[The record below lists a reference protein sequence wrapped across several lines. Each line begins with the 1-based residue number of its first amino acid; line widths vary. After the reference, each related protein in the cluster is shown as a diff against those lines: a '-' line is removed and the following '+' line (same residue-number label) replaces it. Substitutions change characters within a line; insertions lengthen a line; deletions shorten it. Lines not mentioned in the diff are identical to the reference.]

1 MKREHSKVLILGGS
15 SGIGLALAQAIKAQ
29 GGEPVVVGRNQ
40 AKLEATGFRSLVADI
55 TKEADVA
62 RIFAEPVDHVVVTA
76 VTVGYGPIAT
86 MDEATMRAVI
96 DGKLMAA
103 LFVAKHAKINPGGS
117 ITFTSGINKDRP
129 IRGSSVTTA
138 VNGALGAFAK
148 AMALELAPTRVNC
161 VSPGWVETPVWDA
174 LMGEKKTTAWADT
187 AKKLP
192 VGRIG
197 QPADLAQAFMFLME
211 NEFTTGTTLH
221 VDGGHALV

>member
-1 MKREHSKVLILGGS
+1 MKVLIIGGGS
-15 SGIGLALAQAIKAQ
+15 GMGLGLAEAVKAR
-29 GGEPVVVGRNQ
+29 GGSPVVVGRNRER
-40 AKLEATGFRSLVADI
+40 LGRTGFPSIVADI

-62 RIFAEPVDHVVVTA
+62 RMFDQAGTVDHVVVTA

-86 MDEATMRAVI
+86 LDEATIRAVI
-96 DGKLMAA
+96 DGKLLAA
-103 LFVAKHAKINPGGS
+103 IFVAKRSIGHLAPGGS
-117 ITFTSGINKDRP
+117 ITFTSGINQDRP

-138 VNGALGAFAK
+138 VNGALGAFAR

-161 VSPGWVETPVWDA
+161 VSPGWVETPIWDQ
-174 LMGEKKTTAWADT
+174 LMGEKKTAAWAET

-197 QPADLAQAFMFLME
+197 KPADIAKAFLFVME
-211 NEFTTGTTLH
+211 NEFTTGTTVH